1 MKEYSQLASLEYTTC
16 IWQAVAN
23 LRGSENT
30 CKLTGEFMDEDEL
43 LKDAQAHNRALSI
56 VMLRRLQLYSSFWF
70 DNYEQVM
77 ELRNEVDEN
86 TIRMYLPGLF
96 GGLLVCFH
104 NSLAAIS
111 MYHKTKS
118 RKYYK
123 IASQLRGHISAA
135 VEVGV
140 STT

>member
-1 MKEYSQLASLEYTTC
+1 
-16 IWQAVAN
+16 
-23 LRGSENT
+23 
-30 CKLTGEFMDEDEL
+30 MDEDEL
-43 LKDAQAHNRALSI
+43 LKDAQEHNRGLSI

-86 TIRMYLPGLF
+86 TIRLYLPGLF

-140 STT
+140 SRTELLCRTLLSTYAKGPNTCCFISESERDAFRSAT